1 MQYIVIA
8 SSLFSMHQLAAASS
22 AEIEIKKSRFIGL
35 LYPLTT
41 RAEARAKLVEL
52 RAQHP
57 NAVHFCWVLICDGDS
72 GLDDDGEPSGTAAR
86 PMYNVLE
93 HKDVSNVLAVVVRY
107 WGGTKLGAGG
117 LTRAYGQA
125 ISEAIKNAEL
135 VPVEAMCERS
145 FAVSFADES
154 TLRHCC
160 EQHQVEVLTVEYGEK
175 VTLQLKMKCSQVEA
189 FTHAAFN
196 LLRGALVDY
205 SDQN

>member
-175 VTLQLKMKCSQVEA
+175 VTLQLKMKCSQAEV
-189 FTHAAFN
+189 FTHAAFE
-196 LLRGALVDY
+196 LLRGAMEDR
-205 SDQN
+205 SDL

>member
-1 MQYIVIA
+1 
-8 SSLFSMHQLAAASS
+8 MHQLAAPAC

-41 RAEARAKLVEL
+41 RAEALAKLSEL
-52 RAQHP
+52 RAQHTG
-57 NAVHFCWVLICDGDS
+57 AVHFCWVLICNGDS

-93 HKDVSNVLAVVVRY
+93 HKDVFNVLAVVVRY

-135 VPVEAMCERS
+135 VPIEAMCERH

-154 TLRHCC
+154 ALRHCC
-160 EQHQVEVLTVEYGEK
+160 DQHAVEVLSVEYDDM
-175 VTLQLKMKCSQVEA
+175 VTLQLKMKCSQVDA
-189 FTHAAFN
+189 FTQAAFD
-196 LLRGALVDY
+196 LLRGALVDR
-205 SDQN
+205 SDQSLN